1 MPTARLT
8 DRAVIAVGGPGAEA
22 FLQTLVTNAVAAPRA
37 GWTTYAALLTPQ
49 GKVQFDFL
57 IHGEAGGYLIDVAA
71 DKTDD
76 LLKRLKMYRLRA
88 PVTLDQRPNLAVFAD
103 WASPTRPHP
112 EEGAPAP
119 VAKDVHAPDPR
130 LPALGQ
136 RWIAPSDS
144 IAPDADLAAYT
155 LHRLT
160 LGVPDSA
167 DVEGEFALDANFE
180 ELHGVDFRKGCF
192 VGQEVTA
199 RMKHKAQPR
208 KRLVP
213 VDVSGDLPAPGFPF
227 QNSEGLP
234 VGDIRSGTGQR
245 AIASVR
251 LERSAGATTFDAP
264 GVRIK
269 LAMPA
274 YPLPALKLDADN
286 GPG

>member
-1 MPTARLT
+1 MPTVRLT

-22 FLQTLVTNAVAAPRA
+22 FLQTLVTNAVATPRA
-37 GWTTYAALLTPQ
+37 GWSTYAALLTPQ
-49 GKVQFDFL
+49 GKVQFDFV
-57 IHGEAGGYLIDVAA
+57 IHGEAEGYLLDVAVE
-71 DKTDD
+71 KTDD

-88 PVTLDQRPNLAVFAD
+88 PVTLDARPDLAVFAA
-103 WASPTRPHP
+103 WASPTPPHP
-112 EEGAPAP
+112 EEGALAP
-119 VAKDVHAPDPR
+119 VPKDAPATDPR

-213 VDVSGDLPAPGFPF
+213 VFISGELPPAGAPI
-227 QNSEGLP
+227 EDATGLA
-234 VGDIRSGTGQR
+234 VGEMRSGSDRR

-251 LERSAGATTFDAP
+251 IERLVNTTDLVSAG
-264 GVRIK
+264 
-269 LAMPA
+269 LAIALTAPA
-274 YPLPALKLDADN
+274 YPLPALKFDAAH
-286 GPG
+286 GSE